1 MDQYENRGLISNSDR
16 KKGSTKLLFGL
27 GGTLVIGLALLTVVP
42 FFWMVASALTPAQHM
57 FDWPPR
63 WFSGVWDWSSFGIA
77 LQHVPFSTYIFNSLI
92 HCFGVVLG
100 QLLLSSLAAY
110 AFAKMRP
117 PFGKFLMILFLTT
130 LMIPVES
137 LLIPLYLVM
146 KSFPA
151 SSLPNANLISTFWG
165 LILPTVVSAF
175 NILIL
180 KSFFERLP
188 ADLIDAAR
196 LDGCSELMIF
206 RKIAIPLSTP
216 ILVVLGIFGFITTW
230 NSFFW
235 PLIVL
240 NDPKMYTLM
249 VGIQK
254 MVEMGEPWNVIM
266 AVVTLATIPTILLYF
281 AFQRYIVRGVV
292 FTGYQA

>member
-1 MDQYENRGLISNSDR
+1 MAASGLISVSDR
-16 KKGSTKLLFGL
+16 KRPTVKIFFGL
-27 GGTLVIGLALLTVVP
+27 GILLIILGAGVTVVP
-42 FFWMVASALTPAQHM
+42 FGWMVASSLAPAQAM
-57 FDWPPR
+57 FSWPPR
-63 WFSGVWDWSSFGIA
+63 WFYGHLDWSSYIIA
-77 LQHVPFSTYIFNSLI
+77 WKYVPFATYIFNSLI
-92 HCFGVVLG
+92 HCFGVVAS

-110 AFAKMRP
+110 ALAKLSP
-117 PFGKFLMILFLTT
+117 PGGKLLLILFLST
-130 LMIPVES
+130 LMIPAES

-151 SSLPNANLISTFWG
+151 QSVPHANLISTFWG

-188 ADLIDAAR
+188 KDLIDAGR
-196 LDGCSELMIF
+196 LDGCSEWTIF
-206 RKIAIPLSTP
+206 WKVIMPMSIP

-254 MVEMGEPWNVIM
+254 MVEGGEPWNVVM
-266 AVVTLATIPTILLYF
+266 AVVTLTTLPTIFLYF
-281 AFQRYIVRGVV
+281 IFQRYIVRGVV
-292 FTGYQA
+292 FNGLQV

>member
-1 MDQYENRGLISNSDR
+1 MAASRLISASDR
-16 KKGSTKLLFGL
+16 KRPIVKIFFGL
-27 GGTLVIGLALLTVVP
+27 GILLIILGAGVTVVP
-42 FFWMVASALTPAQHM
+42 FGWMVASSLAPAQAM
-57 FDWPPR
+57 FSWPPR
-63 WFSGVWDWSSFGIA
+63 WFYGHLDWSSYIIA
-77 LQHVPFSTYIFNSLI
+77 WKYVPFATYIFNSLI
-92 HCFGVVLG
+92 HCFGVVAS

-110 AFAKMRP
+110 ALAKLSP
-117 PFGKFLMILFLTT
+117 PGGKLLLILFLST
-130 LMIPVES
+130 LMIPAES

-151 SSLPNANLISTFWG
+151 QNVPHANLISTFWG

-188 ADLIDAAR
+188 KDLIDAGR
-196 LDGCSELMIF
+196 LDGCSEWTIF
-206 RKIAIPLSTP
+206 WKVIMPMSIP

-254 MVEMGEPWNVIM
+254 MVEGGEPWNVVM
-266 AVVTLATIPTILLYF
+266 AVVTLTTLPTIFLYF
-281 AFQRYIVRGVV
+281 IFQRYIVRGVV
-292 FTGYQA
+292 FNGLQV

>member
-1 MDQYENRGLISNSDR
+1 MDYRGLLSPNDR
-16 KKGSTKLLFGL
+16 RNPWVKAGMGL
-27 GGTLVIGLALLTVVP
+27 GLTGMIATALIMVIP
-42 FFWMVASALTPAQHM
+42 FLWMVSTSLAPSQTL
-57 FDWPPR
+57 FSWPPK
-63 WFSGVWDWSSFGIA
+63 WFYGNLDWSSYKIA
-77 LQHVPFSTYIFNSLI
+77 WVHVPFATYIFNSVI
-92 HCFGVVLG
+92 YCFGVVAG
-100 QLLLSSLAAY
+100 QLVLSSLAAY
-110 AFAKMRP
+110 AFAKLQP
-117 PFGKFLMILFLTT
+117 PFGRFLLILFLST

-151 SSLPNANLISTFWG
+151 ESLPHTNLISTYWG

-188 ADLIDAAR
+188 DDLLDAAR
-196 LDGCSELMIF
+196 LDGCSEWMIF
-206 RKIAIPLSTP
+206 RKIVLPLSTP
-216 ILVVLGIFGFITTW
+216 ILTVLAIFSFITTW

-249 VGIQK
+249 LGVHK
-254 MVEMGEPWNVIM
+254 MVEAGEPWNVIM
-266 AVVTLATIPTILLYF
+266 AVVTLTTLPTILLYL
-281 AFQRYIVRGVV
+281 AFQKYIVRGVV
-292 FTGYQA
+292 FTGIHG

>member
-1 MDQYENRGLISNSDR
+1 MIAWKY
-16 KKGSTKLLFGL
+16 
-27 GGTLVIGLALLTVVP
+27 VP
-42 FFWMVASALTPAQHM
+42 FA
-57 FDWPPR
+57 
-63 WFSGVWDWSSFGIA
+63 
-77 LQHVPFSTYIFNSLI
+77 TYIFNSLI
-92 HCFGVVLG
+92 HCFGVVAS
-100 QLLLSSLAAY
+100 QLLLSAMAAY
-110 AFAKMRP
+110 ALAKLSP
-117 PFGKFLMILFLTT
+117 PGGKLLLILFLST
-130 LMIPVES
+130 LMIPAES

-151 SSLPNANLISTFWG
+151 QNLPHANLISTFWG

-180 KSFFERLP
+180 KSFFGRLP
-188 ADLIDAAR
+188 KDLIDAGR
-196 LDGCSELMIF
+196 LDGCSEWTIF
-206 RKIAIPLSTP
+206 WKIVLPISVP

-254 MVEMGEPWNVIM
+254 MVEGGEPWNVVM
-266 AVVTLATIPTILLYF
+266 AVVTLTTLPTIFLYF
-281 AFQRYIVRGVV
+281 IFQRYIVRGVV
-292 FTGYQA
+292 FNGLQV

>member
-1 MDQYENRGLISNSDR
+1 MATSGLISVSDR
-16 KKGSTKLLFGL
+16 KRLTVKIFFGL
-27 GGTLVIGLALLTVVP
+27 GILFIILGAGVTLVP
-42 FFWMVASALTPAQHM
+42 FSWMVASSLAPAQAM
-57 FDWPPR
+57 FSWPPR
-63 WFSGVWDWSSFGIA
+63 WFYGHLDWTSYMIA
-77 LQHVPFSTYIFNSLI
+77 WKYVPFATYIFNSLI
-92 HCFGVVLG
+92 HCFGVVAS
-100 QLLLSSLAAY
+100 QLLLSAMAAY
-110 AFAKMRP
+110 ALAKLSP
-117 PFGKFLMILFLTT
+117 PGGKLLLILFLST
-130 LMIPVES
+130 LMIPAES

-151 SSLPNANLISTFWG
+151 QNLPHANLISTFWG

-180 KSFFERLP
+180 KSFFGRLP
-188 ADLIDAAR
+188 KDLIDAGR
-196 LDGCSELMIF
+196 LDGCSEWTIF
-206 RKIAIPLSTP
+206 WKIVLPISVP

-254 MVEMGEPWNVIM
+254 MVEGGEPWNVVM
-266 AVVTLATIPTILLYF
+266 AVVTLTTLPTIFLYF
-281 AFQRYIVRGVV
+281 IFQRYIVRGVV
-292 FTGYQA
+292 FNGLQV

>member
-1 MDQYENRGLISNSDR
+1 MPYYARGLLSPSE
-16 KKGSTKLLFGL
+16 KKRPALRIAMGL
-27 GGTLVIGLALLTVVP
+27 GTLGICILAAVTLVP
-42 FFWMVASALTPAQHM
+42 FLWMVATSLAPAQAM
-57 FDWPPR
+57 FSWPPR
-63 WFSGVWDWSSFGIA
+63 WFYGQLDWSSYFIA
-77 LQHVPFSTYIFNSLI
+77 WQHVPFATYIFNSLI

-100 QLLLSSLAAY
+100 QLLISALAAY
-110 AFAKMRP
+110 AFAKLKP
-117 PFGKFLMILFLTT
+117 PLGKLLLILFLLT
-130 LMIPVES
+130 LMIPAES

-151 SSLPNANLISTFWG
+151 ENLPNVNLISTFWG

-188 ADLIDAAR
+188 SDLIDAGR
-196 LDGCSELMIF
+196 LDGCSEWLIF
-206 RKIAIPLSTP
+206 RKIVIPVSMP

-240 NDPKMYTLM
+240 NNPKMYTLM
-249 VGIQK
+249 VGVQK
-254 MVEMGEPWNVIM
+254 MVETGEPWNVIM
-266 AVVTLATIPTILLYF
+266 AVVTLTTLPTIFLYF
-281 AFQRYIVRGVV
+281 VFQKYIVRGVI
-292 FTGYQA
+292 FTGMQV

>member
-1 MDQYENRGLISNSDR
+1 MATSGLISVSDR
-16 KKGSTKLLFGL
+16 KRPIVKIFFGL
-27 GGTLVIGLALLTVVP
+27 GILLIILGAGVTVVP
-42 FFWMVASALTPAQHM
+42 FGWMVASSLAPAQAM
-57 FDWPPR
+57 FSWPPR
-63 WFSGVWDWSSFGIA
+63 WFYGHLDWSSYIIA
-77 LQHVPFSTYIFNSLI
+77 WKYVPFATYIFNSLI
-92 HCFGVVLG
+92 HCFGVVAS
-100 QLLLSSLAAY
+100 QLLLSSMAAY
-110 AFAKMRP
+110 ALAKLSP
-117 PFGKFLMILFLTT
+117 PGGKLLLILFLST
-130 LMIPVES
+130 LMIPAES

-151 SSLPNANLISTFWG
+151 QNVPHANLISTFWG

-188 ADLIDAAR
+188 KDLIDAGR
-196 LDGCSELMIF
+196 LDGCSEWTIF
-206 RKIAIPLSTP
+206 WKVVMPMSIP

-254 MVEMGEPWNVIM
+254 MVEGGEPWNVVM
-266 AVVTLATIPTILLYF
+266 AVVTLTTLPTIFLYF
-281 AFQRYIVRGVV
+281 IFQRYIVRGVV
-292 FTGYQA
+292 FNGLQV

>member
-1 MDQYENRGLISNSDR
+1 MVIYPRGLLSVTDR
-16 KKGSTKLLFGL
+16 KHWGIRLLL
-27 GGTLVIGLALLTVVP
+27 TAGTLAACLLAALVVVP
-42 FFWMVASALTPAQHM
+42 FLWMVATSLAPAQAM
-57 FDWPPR
+57 FSWPPR
-63 WFSGVWDWSSFGIA
+63 WFYGHFDWSSYLVA
-77 LQHVPFSTYIFNSLI
+77 WQHVPFATYIFNSLI

-100 QLLLSSLAAY
+100 KLLISALAAY
-110 AFAKMRP
+110 AFAKLKP
-117 PFGKFLMILFLTT
+117 PFGQTLLILFLLT
-130 LMIPVES
+130 LMIPTES

-151 SSLPNANLISTFWG
+151 AQVPNVNLISTFWG

-175 NILIL
+175 NILIM

-188 ADLIDAAR
+188 SDLIDAGR
-196 LDGCSELMIF
+196 LDGCSEWMIF
-206 RKIAIPLSTP
+206 RKIMIPMSRP

-249 VGIQK
+249 VGVQK
-254 MVEMGEPWNVIM
+254 MVETGEPWNIVM
-266 AVVTLATIPTILLYF
+266 AVVTLTTLPTILMYF
-281 AFQRYIVRGVV
+281 AFQKYIVRGVV
-292 FTGYQA
+292 FTGLQV